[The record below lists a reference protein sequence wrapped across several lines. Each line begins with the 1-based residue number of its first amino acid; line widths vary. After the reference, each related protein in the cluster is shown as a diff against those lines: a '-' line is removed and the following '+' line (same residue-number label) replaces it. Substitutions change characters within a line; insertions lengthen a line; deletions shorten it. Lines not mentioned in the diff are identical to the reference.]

1 MLAPP
6 PKVGRALL
14 PPPPKEGTLVV
25 TLSGTANLDTVGVT
39 KAEKS
44 AVVLGKAGEGIV
56 ETGAGV
62 KLVTPDETGVEE
74 TTPN

>member
-1 MLAPP
+1 M
-6 PKVGRALL
+6 G
-14 PPPPKEGTLVV
+14 
-25 TLSGTANLDTVGVT
+25 TVGVT

-44 AVVLGKAGEGIV
+44 VVVLGKAGEGIV

-62 KLVTPDETGVEE
+62 KLATPDETGVEE